1 MRGKYLL
8 YGTLAAGLT
17 FFVWQTISNVAI
29 PWHTATM
36 SEFQNNAALVQ
47 AIKAAAPTN
56 GVYFANQGVIAAV
69 SFTPEMADKT
79 KLPMTPNL
87 AKQIALDLA
96 AAFVLCFI
104 VARIGARR
112 KRDAVALVAMAG
124 FAAVMIK
131 ELSDWNWYGF
141 SASYAIVNI
150 IDQTIGF
157 ALAALVIAAIYRK
170 LTPGATVPAAETPG
184 VRAQG
189 SYSTPSDVRM
199 PTR

>member
-36 SEFQNNAALVQ
+36 SEFQNPSAAVQ
-47 AIKAAAPTN
+47 AIRAAAPTN

-69 SFTPEMADKT
+69 AFTPSMADKT
-79 KLPMTPNL
+79 QISMVPNMS
-87 AKQIALDLA
+87 KQLALDLVA
-96 AAFVLCFI
+96 ALVLCFV
-104 VARIGARR
+104 VASMGARR
-112 KRDAVALVAMAG
+112 KRETVTLVAMAG

-141 SASYAIVNI
+141 SASYALVNI
-150 IDQTIGF
+150 VDQTIGF
-157 ALAALVIAAIYRK
+157 ALAGLVIAAIYK
-170 LTPGATVPAAETPG
+170 KVGGVTVPAETPG

-189 SYSTPSDVRM
+189 SYRAPNDSRVPMR
-199 PTR
+199 